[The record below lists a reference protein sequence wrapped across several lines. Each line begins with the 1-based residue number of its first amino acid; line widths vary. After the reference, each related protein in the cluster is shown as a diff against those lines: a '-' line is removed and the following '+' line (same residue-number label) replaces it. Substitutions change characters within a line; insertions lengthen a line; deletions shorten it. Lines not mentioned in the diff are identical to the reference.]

1 MSRKNLVWWVLTALM
16 VIGAVVLV
24 ERVVYYANLPGR
36 LPQQEIV
43 VVGQNR
49 FIPGTQAALRLQVR
63 DTVKGNPIPDAEV
76 SLALRPRGGGKALTL
91 FNGRSDA
98 SGVVEAT
105 FNVPLVDSP
114 EQTLLITS
122 RSPQGRDQLEQ
133 SVTVEREYR
142 ILLSTDK
149 PLYQP
154 GQVIYLRALVLD
166 AFDLRPAVARE
177 MTLTIA
183 DGKGNKVFRKT
194 LTTSSYGA
202 AWTEFQLANEVNTG
216 EYKITAQMG
225 NTISEKTV
233 RVERYVLPKFKV
245 EMQTERAYYQPG
257 QRVSGTLTAR
267 YFFGKPVSGGEVRL
281 EGYTFD
287 VQRNTVFTLEGVTD
301 DQGQYAF
308 EFDLPAYLTGSE
320 FEGGMARFYLQVTV
334 TDGARHAETASLS
347 LPVSASGLVVDMV
360 PEGGFVRAG
369 LENIFYLFTRY
380 PDGTPAQATVQVT
393 FTDSNTTFT
402 VQTDAYGLGEVRV
415 IPPQPYVY
423 VTLQAQDTRGATAY
437 REVGFEGEWSGESI
451 LLRPDKPVYRVG
463 ETMNLSVFSTQAQGT
478 VYLDIVRGGQTISTR
493 SVQIESGRAGVA
505 VDLSADMYGTL
516 EVHAYRIQPSGA
528 ITRDTRLVVV
538 DPASDLNLAIQPGKD
553 TYRPGE
559 DAQLDVQVSGVD
571 GAGVA
576 AALGIAVVDES
587 VFALAEQDPGFAR
600 LYFLLESEIL
610 TPRYDLHGYTLPDL
624 AYSQRFEQVSPTLR
638 QDVERAARASL
649 AEAVRVGGKSAFTL
663 VASSRQQN
671 LNRAAQLQAAFF
683 NRLSRVIFP
692 VFLLAAAGVVFGV
705 TCALA
710 QEKRFWRSLF
720 TAAGILLGLF
730 LLIRVIPWGGAFWSP
745 SPGESLMRFLEF
757 LFSDLEMGLLL
768 ILLLGGVGILG
779 MAGVA
784 IRRRNWTLG
793 GTILLTALTI
803 LSFLGSLIAV
813 RFSNRIPSDAWLI
826 AALIAFLLMI
836 FSQWVRVAGFL
847 WERAFVPALFGLALA
862 LSLTIGWV
870 PLGVLLAGGAAMA
883 PAPAAEDFAGPMRRE
898 ALGAVPMLAPQ
909 ATVVPSMVVEER
921 AAGGESAQT
930 AQQAPRLR
938 QYFPETML
946 WIPDA
951 VTDSSGFLRLNFPV
965 ADSITTWRITAL
977 ASSADGRLGS
987 VDAPLRV
994 FQDFF
999 IDLDLP
1005 LALTVGDE
1013 IAVPVGV
1020 YNYLP
1025 EPQTVRLVLEPAG
1038 WFDLLDEP
1046 EKSMTIGANEVS
1058 VAYFRI
1064 RARDF
1069 GYQPFKVTAYGSR
1082 LSDAILKSV
1091 QVYPDGKPIRLS
1103 ASDRL
1108 EADKPIRQTF
1118 FFPPE
1123 AIAGTQKVLVKV
1135 YPGVFS
1141 QVVEGLDSLLRM
1153 PFGCFEQTSSITYPN
1168 VLALDYLRTS
1178 GQTAPEVELKAEEYI
1193 NLGYQRLTTF
1203 EVAGGGFSLFGNPP
1217 ADRMLTAYGLQ
1228 EFADMAR
1235 VHPVDDALVRRAA
1248 EWLMS
1253 QQSGDGSWENDR
1265 GLVHENTWQS
1275 LGNDRLPVTG
1285 YVVWS
1290 LIDAGFERETAV
1302 QKGLAYLRDHL
1313 GEAKDPYVLGLVA
1326 NALVSADRAQGEG
1339 TGTATRAALDALAAQ
1354 AQRSGGQVFWQSQ
1367 VATFTGAEG
1376 QTGSIETTALVALAM
1391 LRAQEYP
1398 DLTSGALAY
1407 LIAQKDSFGTWHST
1421 QATVLS
1427 LKALLE
1433 AMRTGGDRV
1442 DARVTITLN
1451 GGQVRTL
1458 QVTQDNFDVV
1468 QMVTFED
1475 VPLGRENAVDIRV
1488 EGQGNLMAQV
1498 VGSYYLPWSAM
1509 SRYPDLFPVG
1519 EGLDLQVSYD
1529 RTELS
1534 VDDTVTVQV
1543 SATLQP
1549 AGARAEAVMLDLGI
1563 PPGFSVMTEDLDAL
1577 VTRYSD
1583 VLPSETRL
1591 ERYELTGRQVL
1602 VYLTGMKGG
1611 EPFTFSYRLRARFPL
1626 RAQAPSALAY
1636 DYYNPQQQGELPPQL
1651 LVVNP

>member
-1 MSRKNLVWWVLTALM
+1 MSRKTLVWLILTALIL
-16 VIGAVVLV
+16 VGAVVLV
-24 ERVVYYANLPGR
+24 ERVVHYASLPSNLP
-36 LPQQEIV
+36 PQEVV

-63 DTVKGNPIPDAEV
+63 DPFKGNPIPDAEV
-76 SLALRPRGGGKALTL
+76 SLALRPKAGGNALTL
-91 FNGRSDA
+91 YTGRSDA
-98 SGVVEAT
+98 NGMVEAS
-105 FNVPLVDSP
+105 FVVPMVDAP
-114 EQTLLITS
+114 EQTLLVTS
-122 RSPQGRDQLEQ
+122 KSPLGTEQLEQ
-133 SVTVEREYR
+133 PVHVAREYR
-142 ILLSTDK
+142 VLLSSDK

-154 GQVIYLRALVLD
+154 GQVIHLRALALD
-166 AFDLRPAVARE
+166 AFDLRPAAGRDI
-177 MTLTIA
+177 TLTIA

-194 LTTSSYGA
+194 LTTSAYGA
-202 AWTEFQLANEVNTG
+202 AWTDFQLADEVNTG

-225 NTISEKTV
+225 NTSSEKTV

-245 EMQTERAYYQPG
+245 EMRTERTYYQPG
-257 QRVSGTLTAR
+257 QHVSGTLTAN
-267 YFFGKPVSGGEVRL
+267 YFFGKPVAGGEVTL

-287 VQRNTVFTLEGVTD
+287 VQRNTVFTLEGTTD
-301 DQGQYAF
+301 EQGQYTF
-308 EFDLPAYLTGSE
+308 EFDLPVFMTGSE
-320 FEGGMARFYLQVTV
+320 LEGGMGRFYLQAAV
-334 TDGARHAETASLS
+334 TDGARHAETANLS
-347 LPVSASGLVVDMV
+347 LPVSANGLVVDIV
-360 PEGGFVRAG
+360 PEGGYVRAG

-380 PDGTPAQATVQVT
+380 PDGTPAEAVVQVT
-393 FTDSNTTFT
+393 FTDNNTTFT

-415 IPPQPYVY
+415 IPPHPSVY
-423 VTLQAQDTRGATAY
+423 ITLQAQDRSGASAY
-437 REVGFEGEWSGESI
+437 REVGFEGEWTGESI
-451 LLRPDKPVYRVG
+451 ILRPDKPVYRVG
-463 ETMNLSVFSTQAQGT
+463 ETMNLTLFSTQAQGT

-493 SVQIESGRAGVA
+493 SVPLQGGRTEAA
-505 VDLSADMYGTL
+505 VDLSPEMYGTL
-516 EVHAYRIQPSGA
+516 ELHAYKILPSGT

-538 DPASDLNLAIQPGKD
+538 DPANDLSLVIQPGQD

-559 DAQLDVQVSGVD
+559 DAQMDVQVSGAD

-576 AALGIAVVDES
+576 AALGIAIVDES

-624 AYSQRFEQVSPTLR
+624 AYSQRFEQTSPTLR

-649 AEAVRVGGKSAFTL
+649 AEAVRVGGRSAFSL
-663 VASSRQQN
+663 AASSRPQS
-671 LNRAAQLQAAFF
+671 LNRARQMQASFF
-683 NRLSRVIFP
+683 TRLSGVFFP
-692 VFLLAAAGVVFGV
+692 VFLLTAAGAVFGV
-705 TCALA
+705 VCALA
-710 QEKRFWRSLF
+710 RQKRFWRSFF
-720 TAAGILLGLF
+720 TALGILLGL
-730 LLIRVIPWGGAFWSP
+730 I
-745 SPGESLMRFLEF
+745 
-757 LFSDLEMGLLL
+757 LL
-768 ILLLGGVGILG
+768 ILLIPWGNYSWDRSIGGRLTGFLQTFFEKMDALIVLFPLVGLLGISGL
-779 MAGVA
+779 AGTA
-784 IRRRNWTLG
+784 IRRRDWTLG
-793 GTILLTALTI
+793 GTVLLLVLAFVSLV
-803 LSFLGSLIAV
+803 LFLIAG
-813 RFSNRIPSDAWLI
+813 RFGNRFPSSGGLI
-826 AALIAFLLMI
+826 SLLIFYLLVML
-836 FSQWVRVAGFL
+836 SGWVRTAGFL
-847 WERAFVPALFGLALA
+847 WERAFTPAFFGAALA
-862 LSLTIGWV
+862 IFLTLGWT
-870 PLGVLLAGGAAMA
+870 PMLMMMGAASA
-883 PAPAAEDFAGPMRRE
+883 PAPMAEDFGVPERR
-898 ALGAVPMLAPQ
+898 LVQGAVPMAPQPTLAPG
-909 ATVVPSMVVEER
+909 MVMEKGVES
-921 AAGGESAQT
+921 GGESQQP
-930 AQQAPRLR
+930 AQQEPRLR
-938 QYFPETML
+938 QYFPETMI

-951 VTDSSGFLRLNFPV
+951 VTDENGFLRLNFPV

-1025 EPQTVRLVLEPAG
+1025 EPQTVRLVLEQAE

-1058 VAYFRI
+1058 VVYFRI
-1064 RARDF
+1064 RAKAF
-1069 GYQPFKVTAYGSR
+1069 GAQPFKVTAYGSR

-1108 EADKPIRQTF
+1108 EAGKPFQQSF

-1123 AIAGTQKVLVKV
+1123 AIPGTQKVLVKV

-1141 QVVEGLDSLLRM
+1141 QVVEGLESLLRM

-1178 GQTAPEVELKAEEYI
+1178 GKSAPEVEMKAEEYI

-1235 VHPVDDALVRRAA
+1235 VHPVDEALVRRAA
-1248 EWLMS
+1248 DWLMS
-1253 QQSGDGSWENDR
+1253 QQASDGSWENDR

-1275 LGNDRLPVTG
+1275 LGNDRLPVTA

-1290 LIDAGFERETAV
+1290 LIDAGFVDESATQR
-1302 QKGLAYLRDHL
+1302 GIIYLHGHL
-1313 GEAKDPYVLGLVA
+1313 NEAKDPYVLGLVA
-1326 NALVSADRAQGEG
+1326 NALVAADRAHGADIG
-1339 TGTATRAALDALAAQ
+1339 TDANAALGELALQ
-1354 AQRSGGQVFWQSQ
+1354 AQRNGSQVFWQSS

-1376 QTGSIETTALVALAM
+1376 RTGSIETTALAALAM
-1391 LRAQEYP
+1391 LRAQVYP
-1398 DLTSGALAY
+1398 DLTNGALAY

-1433 AMRTGGDRV
+1433 GIRMGGEKM
-1442 DARVTITLN
+1442 DARVTLTLN
-1451 GGQVRTL
+1451 GGQTRTL
-1458 QVTQDNFDVV
+1458 QVTPDNFDVV
-1468 QMVTFED
+1468 QMVTFDD
-1475 VPLGRENAVDIRV
+1475 VPLGRENVV
-1488 EGQGNLMAQV
+1488 EMTMEGQGNLMAQV
-1498 VGSYYLPWSAM
+1498 VGSYYLPWSQM
-1509 SRYPDLFPVG
+1509 SRYPDLFPMD
-1519 EGLDLQVSYD
+1519 EGLDLRVTYD

-1534 VDDTVTVQV
+1534 VADTVTVQV
-1543 SATLQP
+1543 AATLKQE
-1549 AGARAEAVMLDLGI
+1549 GARAEAVMLDLGI

-1583 VLPSETRL
+1583 VLPAETRL

-1602 VYLTGMKGG
+1602 IYLTGMKGG
-1611 EPFTFSYRLRARFPL
+1611 EPFTFTYRLRARFPL

>member
-1 MSRKNLVWWVLTALM
+1 MSRKTLVWWVLIALI
-16 VIGAVVLV
+16 VIGAGVLV
-24 ERVVYYANLPGR
+24 ERVVYYANLPNR

-63 DTVKGNPIPDAEV
+63 EPVRGNPIPDAEV
-76 SLALRPRGGGKALTL
+76 SVALRPRSGGKAQML
-91 FNGRSDA
+91 FSGKSDA
-98 SGVVEAT
+98 SGVVEAV
-105 FNVPLVDSP
+105 FNVPVVDTP

-122 RSPQGRDQLEQ
+122 RSSVGRDQLEQ
-133 SVTVEREYR
+133 LVNVEREYR

-154 GQVIYLRALVLD
+154 GQVIYLRALALD

-177 MTLTIA
+177 ITLTIA

-194 LTTSSYGA
+194 LVTSSYGA
-202 AWTEFQLANEVNTG
+202 AWTEFQLASEVNTG

-225 NTISEKTV
+225 NTSSEKTV

-245 EMQTERAYYQPG
+245 EVQTERTYYQPG

-267 YFFGKPVSGGEVRL
+267 YFFGKPVSGGEVHL

-301 DQGQYAF
+301 EQGQYAF

-320 FEGGMARFYLQVTV
+320 FEGGMARFYLQATV
-334 TDGARHAETASLS
+334 TDGARHAETANLS

-360 PEGGFVRAG
+360 PESGFVRAG

-423 VTLQAQDTRGATAY
+423 VTLQAQDARGATAY
-437 REVGFEGEWSGESI
+437 REVGFEGEWSGDSI

-463 ETMNLSVFSTQAQGT
+463 ETMNLTIFSMQARGT

-493 SVQIESGRAGVA
+493 SVPVEGGRAEVA
-505 VDLSADMYGTL
+505 VDLSPDMYGTL
-516 EVHAYRIQPSGA
+516 EVHAYRILPYGS
-528 ITRDTRLVVV
+528 ISRDTRLVVV
-538 DPASDLNLAIQPGKD
+538 DPANDLSLAVQPGKD
-553 TYRPGE
+553 TYLPGE
-559 DAQLDVQVSGVD
+559 DAQLDVQVSGAD

-624 AYSQRFEQVSPTLR
+624 AYSQRFEQTSPTLR
-638 QDVERAARASL
+638 EDVERAARASL
-649 AEAVRVGGKSAFTL
+649 AEAVRMGSKSAFSL

-671 LNRAAQLQAAFF
+671 LNRAAQLQAGFF
-683 NRLSRVIFP
+683 NRLIGAIFP
-692 VFLLAAAGVVFGV
+692 IFLLTTVGVVFGV
-705 TCALA
+705 VCALA
-710 QEKRFWRSLF
+710 QQKRFWRSFF
-720 TAAGILLGLF
+720 TALGILLGLF
-730 LLIRVIPWGGAFWSP
+730 LLILSIPWRGTLWDS
-745 SPGESLMRFLEF
+745 SLGVRLLRFLEVF
-757 LFSDLEMGLLL
+757 FSDLNLGL
-768 ILLLGGVGILG
+768 ILVAVLGGLGIFGL
-779 MAGVA
+779 AGVA

-793 GTILLTALTI
+793 GTVLLVVLSMLSLMLIILA
-803 LSFLGSLIAV
+803 A
-813 RFSNRIPSDAWLI
+813 RFSNRTPAEGWLI
-826 AALIAFLLMI
+826 AGLILFLLMML
-836 FSQWVRVAGFL
+836 SQWVRMAGFL
-847 WERAFVPALFGLALA
+847 WERAFIPAFFGLALA
-862 LSLTIGWV
+862 LFLTLGWL
-870 PLGVLLAGGAAMA
+870 PLVVMVGGGAAMA
-883 PAPAAEDFAGPMRRE
+883 PAPVAEDFAGPMRRE
-898 ALGAVPMLAPQ
+898 ALGAVPMMAPQ
-909 ATVVPSMVVEER
+909 ATASPGMVVEEKT
-921 AAGGESAQT
+921 AGGETTQT

-951 VTDSSGFLRLNFPV
+951 VTDANGFLRLNFPV

-1025 EPQTVRLVLEPAG
+1025 ESQTVRLVLEPAG
-1038 WFDLLDEP
+1038 WFDLLDDP
-1046 EKSMTIGANEVS
+1046 QKTLTIGANEVS

-1069 GYQPFKVTAYGSR
+1069 GVQPFKVTAYGSR

-1108 EADKPIRQTF
+1108 EAGIPFRQTF

-1123 AIAGTQKVLVKV
+1123 AISGTQKVLVKV

-1285 YVVWS
+1285 YIVWS
-1290 LIDAGFERETAV
+1290 LIDAGFERESAV
-1302 QKGLAYLRDHL
+1302 QKGLAYLREHL
-1313 GEAKDPYVLGLVA
+1313 SEAKDPYVLGLVA

-1339 TGTATRAALDALAAQ
+1339 TSAATRAALDALAAQ

-1376 QTGSIETTALVALAM
+1376 QTGSIETTALAALAM

-1398 DLTSGALAY
+1398 DLTNGALAY

-1433 AMRTGGDRV
+1433 AMRVGGEKV
-1442 DARVTITLN
+1442 DARVTLTLN
-1451 GGQVRTL
+1451 GGQMRTL

-1475 VPLGRENAVDIRV
+1475 VPLGRENVVEIRV

-1509 SRYPDLFPVG
+1509 SKYPEFFPVD
-1519 EGLDLQVSYD
+1519 EGLDLQVRYD

-1534 VDDTVTVQV
+1534 VEDTVTVQV

-1577 VTRYSD
+1577 VTRYGD
-1583 VLPSETRL
+1583 VPPSETRL